1 MINKYDVAIIG
12 CGIIGASLAYELSRY
27 KTRVVV
33 LEKEN
38 DICCGTTKAN
48 SAIIHAGYDP
58 QPGTL
63 MAELNV
69 KGCQMAKEL
78 CADLGVPY
86 RQTGS
91 LVLAFDDT
99 DMQTLNTLYRRG
111 VENSVPGL
119 RLLSRD
125 ELRAIEPE
133 VSESAIGALYAPTA
147 AIVSPWEYG
156 IALAE
161 TAVKNG
167 VDLLLSTEVLS
178 ITDESDHWSLQTKD
192 QVIKADFVINAAGVN
207 SDIIH
212 NMVAEPAF
220 KITPSKGE
228 YYLLDK
234 SEGDRVRHVV
244 FQCPTVNGKGVLV
257 SPTVHGNLIVGP
269 NAVATNREDL
279 ATTGEG
285 LDFIRNSA
293 VRSVPSISFGE
304 NIRNFAGLRAN
315 SDVDDFIIGICARHF
330 VDLAG
335 IKSPG
340 LTAAPAI
347 AVHAV
352 GLLKDDGLKLE
363 NKEHWNGTR
372 KRIRFSE
379 LTPEER
385 AQLISNNPAYGR
397 VVCRCETIT
406 EGEIIDTLRS
416 PIPAHTVDG
425 VKRRAGSGM
434 GRCQG
439 GFCAPRIVEIISRE
453 YQIPPEQVLQD
464 GEGSFILAEHTKR
477 REI

>member
-1 MINKYDVAIIG
+1 M
-12 CGIIGASLAYELSRY
+12 
-27 KTRVVV
+27 
-33 LEKEN
+33 
-38 DICCGTTKAN
+38 
-48 SAIIHAGYDP
+48 
-58 QPGTL
+58 
-63 MAELNV
+63 
-69 KGCQMAKEL
+69 
-78 CADLGVPY
+78 
-86 RQTGS
+86 
-91 LVLAFDDT
+91 
-99 DMQTLNTLYRRG
+99 
-111 VENSVPGL
+111 
-119 RLLSRD
+119 
-125 ELRAIEPE
+125 
-133 VSESAIGALYAPTA
+133 
-147 AIVSPWEYG
+147 EYG

-315 SDVDDFIIGICARHF
+315 SDVDDFIIGI
-330 VDLAG
+330 
-335 IKSPG
+335 S
-340 LTAAPAI
+340 
-347 AVHAV
+347 
-352 GLLKDDGLKLE
+352 
-363 NKEHWNGTR
+363 
-372 KRIRFSE
+372 
-379 LTPEER
+379 
-385 AQLISNNPAYGR
+385 
-397 VVCRCETIT
+397 
-406 EGEIIDTLRS
+406 TL
-416 PIPAHTVDG
+416 
-425 VKRRAGSGM
+425 
-434 GRCQG
+434 C
-439 GFCAPRIVEIISRE
+439 
-453 YQIPPEQVLQD
+453 
-464 GEGSFILAEHTKR
+464 
-477 REI
+477 